1 MIDNDLAYFLAI
13 ASTGTLAR
21 AAEQL
26 GISQPAVSKAIQRL
40 ERKVGVALVERTARG
55 SVLTEAGKIFHV
67 RTLGVSMQLESAL
80 QEARDIGGGHAGLLR
95 IGATPATTTFA
106 LRALFPKLLVERP
119 AARVSVTT
127 AFSDVLLDAIDRR
140 EVELAVCPL
149 PETLDASMVK
159 EVLYDDHYSLMV
171 SASHPLAERESIKLE
186 DLVDCEWAASSRQ
199 EFARRQIEQ
208 AFARHGYRP
217 MRIVAEA
224 NSLAALIL
232 IVSATQLVS
241 MINVRSFEPGSL
253 PFDIAVRPIQI
264 DGLLRQVGVIRRAGY
279 LSPIAERAREI
290 LRDGVPA
297 EPAPSAGDD
306 GRTGF
311 RG

>member
-1 MIDNDLAYFLAI
+1 MIDGDLTYFLTV

-26 GISQPAVSKAIQRL
+26 GISQPAVTKAIQRL
-40 ERKVGVALVERTARG
+40 ERKVGVTLVERTARG
-55 SVLTEAGKIFHV
+55 SVLTEAGKVFHTRV
-67 RTLGVSMQLESAL
+67 SGVSMQLDSAL

-95 IGATPATTTFA
+95 IGATPATTSFA
-106 LRALFPKLLVERP
+106 LRSLFPTLLVERP

-127 AFSDVLLDAIDRR
+127 AFGDVLLDAIDKR

-171 SASHPLAERESIKLE
+171 STGHPLAKREWVTVE

-199 EFARRQIEQ
+199 EFARVQIEQ
-208 AFARHGYRP
+208 AFAKQGHRP
-217 MRIVAEA
+217 MRVVAEA

-241 MINVRSFEPGSL
+241 FINARGFDPGPL
-253 PFDIAVRPIQI
+253 PFDVVVRPIQF
-264 DGLLRQVGVIRRAGY
+264 DGLVRRVGLIRRAGY
-279 LSPIAERAREI
+279 LSPIAQRAQEI
-290 LRDGVPA
+290 LRNA
-297 EPAPSAGDD
+297 A
-306 GRTGF
+306 
-311 RG
+311 RGL